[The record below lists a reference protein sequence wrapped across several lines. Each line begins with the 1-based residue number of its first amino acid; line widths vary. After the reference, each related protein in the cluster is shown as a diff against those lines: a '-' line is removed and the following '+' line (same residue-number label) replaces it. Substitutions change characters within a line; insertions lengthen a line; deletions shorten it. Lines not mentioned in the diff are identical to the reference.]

1 MTCNACPNPA
11 NCSPTFCHY
20 ADVESVSVTATSG
33 NAPVFWISAV
43 ETPHDKTLRHFWD
56 ASPPGYYEAID
67 AYTGPSRLHRVL
79 DWVGNQ
85 WDELNELGRVC
96 VAVVG
101 VAVCC
106 AAAVAAVEAMT

>member
-33 NAPVFWISAV
+33 NAPVFWLSSV
-43 ETPHDKTLRHFWD
+43 ETPQETPVRHFWELNQ
-56 ASPPGYYEAID
+56 ALHIE

-79 DWVGNQ
+79 DWVGNR
-85 WDELNELGRVC
+85 WDKLNELGKIC
-96 VAVVG
+96 TAVFG
-101 VAVCC
+101 VALCF